1 MTSSG
6 ASSETSSASAGGEA
20 EEAPA
25 APAAEEAPAAPAAEE
40 APAAPAA
47 EDATLQESTAVETDN
62 KAEEIHELR
71 RELEDLKHEYELE
84 DLRKELDDLKREH
97 VTETQPCPPC
107 GAPTINIVNS
117 PCGGGRTCPCTCPTS
132 E

>member
-1 MTSSG
+1 
-6 ASSETSSASAGGEA
+6 
-20 EEAPA
+20 
-25 APAAEEAPAAPAAEE
+25 
-40 APAAPAA
+40 
-47 EDATLQESTAVETDN
+47 
-62 KAEEIHELR
+62 
-71 RELEDLKHEYELE
+71 LE